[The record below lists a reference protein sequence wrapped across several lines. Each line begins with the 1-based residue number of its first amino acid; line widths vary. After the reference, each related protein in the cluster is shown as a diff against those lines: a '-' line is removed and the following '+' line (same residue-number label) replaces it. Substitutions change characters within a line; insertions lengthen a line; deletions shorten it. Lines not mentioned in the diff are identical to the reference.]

1 MQHLN
6 VKLDK
11 PVILKAIRSCLPA
24 DRKNIELHEPCF
36 CGNEWN
42 YVKECLD
49 TNWVSSVGKFVDV
62 FEQKLAEYTG
72 VKRAFAVVNG
82 TAALHISLKMAG
94 VDIGDE
100 VLVPDLTFVA
110 TANAVTYCGAMPH
123 FVDCEAVSLGVDA
136 KSLDQYLAGMTDV
149 RDGVCFNRVTGRAIK
164 VLVVMHTFGHPSD
177 LDALQVVCGKY
188 KITLIEDAA
197 EALGSFYKNRHVGH
211 WGKFSVLSFNGN
223 KTLTTGGG
231 GAILTND
238 EDLGLRAKHIA
249 TTAKLPHPYLF
260 FHDQIGYNYRM
271 PNLNAALGVAQL
283 EKLPLFLERKRDL
296 ARRYKK
302 ALSGLP
308 GIRFLDEPA
317 YAHSNF
323 WLNAILIDQGQ
334 KQERDAL
341 LEFLRN
347 DGIKSRPAWTLMHKL
362 PMFADCPRMEVP
374 VAEDIE
380 SRLINIPSS
389 AFL

>member
-1 MQHLN
+1 MQHL
-6 VKLDK
+6 KTSLDK
-11 PVILKAIRSCLPA
+11 ASILQAIRSCLPS
-24 DRKNIELHEPCF
+24 DRKIVELHEPYF

-49 TNWVSSVGKFVDV
+49 TNWVSSVGKFVDT

-94 VDIGDE
+94 VETGDE

-110 TANAVTYCGAMPH
+110 TANAVTYCGAIPH
-123 FVDCEAVSLGVDA
+123 FVDCETVSLGVDA
-136 KSLDQYLAGMTDV
+136 GALDKYLSGISEL
-149 RDGVCFNRVTGRAIK
+149 RGSVCYNRSSGRAIK
-164 VLVVMHTFGHPSD
+164 VLIAMHTFGHPSD
-177 LDALQVVCGKY
+177 LDALQTVCEKF
-188 KITLIEDAA
+188 KIVLIEDAA
-197 EALGSFYKNRHVGH
+197 EALGSFYKKRHVGQ
-211 WGKFSVLSFNGN
+211 WGKFSILSFNGN

-249 TTAKLPHPYLF
+249 TTAKLPHPFVF

-271 PNLNAALGVAQL
+271 PNINAALGVAQL
-283 EKLPLFLERKRDL
+283 EKLPLSLERKRDL
-296 ARRYKK
+296 AMRYKK
-302 ALSGLP
+302 ALSGIP
-308 GIRFLDEPA
+308 GIRFLDEPSFA
-317 YAHSNF
+317 RSNF
-323 WLNAILIDQGQ
+323 WLNAILLDPGVA
-334 KQERDAL
+334 QERDGL
-341 LEFLRN
+341 LDFLRS
-347 DGIKSRPAWTLMHKL
+347 DGIKARPAWILMHKL

-389 AFL
+389 SFL

>member
-1 MQHLN
+1 MQHL
-6 VKLDK
+6 KSPLDK
-11 PVILKAIRSCLPA
+11 QLILKAVHSCLPA
-24 DRKNIELHEPCF
+24 DRKSIELHEPYF

-94 VDIGDE
+94 VEVGDE

-110 TANAVTYCGAMPH
+110 TANAVSYCGAVPH
-123 FVDCEAVSLGVDA
+123 FVDCETISLGVDA
-136 KSLDQYLAGMTDV
+136 KALDKYLAGIVEIRGDV
-149 RDGVCFNRVTGRAIK
+149 CRNRVTGRAIK
-164 VLVVMHTFGHPSD
+164 VLVAMHTFGHPSD
-177 LDALQVVCGKY
+177 LDALQAVCEHY

-197 EALGSFYKNRHVGH
+197 EALGSLYKKRHVGQ
-211 WGKFSVLSFNGN
+211 WGKFSILSFNGN

-238 EDLGLRAKHIA
+238 EALGARAKHIA
-249 TTAKLPHPYLF
+249 TTAKLPHPFIFY
-260 FHDQIGYNYRM
+260 HDQIGYNYRM
-271 PNLNAALGVAQL
+271 PNINAALGVAQL
-283 EKLPLFLERKRDL
+283 EKLPLFLERKRAL
-296 ARRYKK
+296 AMRYKK
-302 ALSGLP
+302 ALSGLR
-308 GIRFLDEPA
+308 GVRFLDEPSYA
-317 YAHSNF
+317 YSNF
-323 WLNAILIDQGQ
+323 WLNAILIEPELR
-334 KQERDAL
+334 QERDAL
-341 LEFLRN
+341 LDHLRN
-347 DGIKSRPAWTLMHKL
+347 AGIKARPAWTLMHKL
-362 PMFADCPRMEVP
+362 PMFVDCPRMEVP